1 MIEDLL
7 RNNLNWAATRTR
19 LDPEYFRR
27 LSEQQA
33 PEYLWIGCSDSRVPA
48 NEIVGLQPG
57 ELFVHRNV
65 ANLAPAQD
73 MNLLAVLQFALES
86 LKVRHIIVCGHYGCG
101 GVRAVLDG
109 QRHGILDHW
118 MQRVQ
123 RLCEDHQA
131 DLDAIHDP
139 ETRVNFIC
147 EKNVLAQVRALSRNP
162 FVTDA
167 WRRGQAVS
175 IHGWIYS
182 IRDGLVRDLETTVSD
197 AGEAGRLRA
206 PLPLPLPRRGGSHRT
221 AARPR
226 PPRLAPGRTK

>member
-7 RNNLNWAATRTR
+7 RNNLEWAATRTR

-27 LSEQQA
+27 LSAQQS

-101 GVRAVLDG
+101 GVRAVMDG

-123 RLCEDHQA
+123 RLCEDHQT

-167 WRRGQAVS
+167 WRRGQAVT

-182 IRDGLVRDLETTVSD
+182 IRDGLVRDMETTVSD
-197 AGEAGRLRA
+197 VGEAGRLSTPP
-206 PLPLPLPRRGGSHRT
+206 PLTRRSLHRS
-221 AARPR
+221 AIKLRS
-226 PPRLAPGRTK
+226 PGFSR

>member
-7 RNNLNWAATRTR
+7 RNNLAWAATRTR

-27 LSEQQA
+27 LSAQQS

-48 NEIVGLQPG
+48 NEVVGLQPG

-73 MNLLAVLQFALES
+73 MNLLAVLQFALEY

-109 QRHGILDHW
+109 QRHGVLDHW

-123 RLCEDHQA
+123 RLCEDHA
-131 DLDAIHDP
+131 TDLEAIHDA

-167 WRRGQAVS
+167 WRRDQALS

-182 IRDGLVRDLETTVSD
+182 IRDGLVRDLETTVSGP
-197 AGEAGRLRA
+197 AEAERLTA
-206 PLPLPLPRRGGSHRT
+206 PPALLPRTRRAKPS
-221 AARPR
+221 RPR
-226 PPRLAPGRTK
+226 AREVP

>member
-19 LDPEYFRR
+19 IDPEYFRR

-123 RLCEDHQA
+123 RLCEDHQT
-131 DLDAIHDP
+131 DLDAIQDP

-147 EKNVLAQVRALSRNP
+147 EKNVRAQVRSLARNP

-167 WRRGQAVS
+167 WRRGQALS

-182 IRDGLVRDLETTVSD
+182 IRDGLVRDLETTVSE
-197 AGEAGRLRA
+197 AGEAARLGA
-206 PLPLPLPRRGGSHRT
+206 PIRQSGRGGALRI

-226 PPRLAPGRTK
+226 SRSGPGRPE

>member
-7 RNNLNWAATRTR
+7 RNNLDWAATRTR

-27 LSEQQA
+27 LSAQQS

-123 RLCEDHQA
+123 RLCEDHQT

-147 EKNVLAQVRALSRNP
+147 EKNVLAQVRSLSRNP

-167 WRRGQAVS
+167 WRRGQTLS
-175 IHGWIYS
+175 IHGWVYS
-182 IRDGLVRDLETTVSD
+182 IRDGLVRDLETTVSN
-197 AGEAGRLRA
+197 AGEAGRLAAA
-206 PLPLPLPRRGGSHRT
+206 PPLPRRGSGPRS
-221 AARPR
+221 ASR
-226 PPRLAPGRTK
+226 PPVPRRPGAR

>member
-1 MIEDLL
+1 MIQDLL
-7 RNNLNWAATRTR
+7 DNNLSWAAAKAR

-27 LSEQQA
+27 LSVQQT

-48 NEIVGLQPG
+48 NEVVGLQPG

-101 GVRAVLDG
+101 GVRATLDE

-118 MQRVQ
+118 MQRVR
-123 RLCEDHQA
+123 RLCEDHRET
-131 DLDAIHDP
+131 LEAIHDP
-139 ETRVNFIC
+139 EMRVNFIC
-147 EKNVLAQVRALSRNP
+147 EQNVLAQVRALSRNP
-162 FVTDA
+162 FVLDA
-167 WRRGQAVS
+167 WERGQPLA

-182 IRDGLVRDLETTVSD
+182 IRDGLLRDLETTV
-197 AGEAGRLRA
+197 AGPQEAYRLALPPGAPPGRRG
-206 PLPLPLPRRGGSHRT
+206 LPR
-221 AARPR
+221 PR
-226 PPRLAPGRTK
+226 RAIRVADPKPS

>member
-1 MIEDLL
+1 MIEALL
-7 RNNLNWAATRTR
+7 RNNLDWAAATTR

-27 LSEQQA
+27 LSAQQA

-73 MNLLAVLQFALES
+73 MNLLAVLQFALET
-86 LKVRHIIVCGHYGCG
+86 LKVRHIIVCGHFGCG

-123 RLCEDHQA
+123 RLCEDHQT
-131 DLDAIHDP
+131 DLDAIQDP

-162 FVTDA
+162 YVTDA
-167 WRRGQAVS
+167 WRRGQPVS

-197 AGEAGRLRA
+197 AGAAGRLVA
-206 PLPLPLPRRGGSHRT
+206 PPPLPRRVGAPRIAS
-221 AARPR
+221 R
-226 PPRLAPGRTK
+226 PPVPRRPGGR

>member
-1 MIEDLL
+1 MIEALL
-7 RNNLNWAATRTR
+7 RNNLDWAATRTR
-19 LDPEYFRR
+19 LDPGYFRR

-33 PEYLWIGCSDSRVPA
+33 PDYLWIGCSDSRVPA

-123 RLCEDHQA
+123 RLCEDHQT

-147 EKNVLAQVRALSRNP
+147 EKNVLAQVRSLSRNP

-167 WRRGQAVS
+167 WRRGQTLS
-175 IHGWIYS
+175 IHGWVYS
-182 IRDGLVRDLETTVSD
+182 IRDGLVRDLETTVSN
-197 AGEAGRLRA
+197 AGEAGRLAAA
-206 PLPLPLPRRGGSHRT
+206 PPLPRRGSGPRS
-221 AARPR
+221 ASR
-226 PPRLAPGRTK
+226 PPVPRRPGAR

>member
-7 RNNLNWAATRTR
+7 RNNLTWAATRTR

-27 LSEQQA
+27 LSTQQA
-33 PEYLWIGCSDSRVPA
+33 PQYLWIGCSDSRVPA
-48 NEIVGLQPG
+48 HEVVGLQPG

-73 MNLLAVLQFALES
+73 MNLLAVLQFALET

-118 MQRVQ
+118 MQCVQ
-123 RLCEDHQA
+123 RLCENHRS

-147 EKNVLAQVRALSRNP
+147 EKNVLAQVRSLSRDP

-167 WRRGQAVS
+167 WRRGQPVS

-182 IRDGLVRDLETTVSD
+182 IRDGLVRDLETTVGD
-197 AGEAGRLRA
+197 AEEAGRLVA
-206 PLPLPLPRRGGSHRT
+206 PLPLPRRGGGART
-221 AARPR
+221 GRSRQRGAA
-226 PPRLAPGRTK
+226 

>member
-73 MNLLAVLQFALES
+73 MNLLAVLQFALET

-123 RLCEDHQA
+123 RLCEDHYT
-131 DLDAIHDP
+131 DLDAIQDP

-147 EKNVLAQVRALSRNP
+147 EKNVLAQVRSLSRNP

-167 WRRGQAVS
+167 WRRGQPLS

-197 AGEAGRLRA
+197 VNAAGRLVA
-206 PLPLPLPRRGGSHRT
+206 PSPLAARGAGPRTASRPPVPRRPG
-221 AARPR
+221 AR
-226 PPRLAPGRTK
+226 

>member
-1 MIEDLL
+1 MIEALL
-7 RNNLNWAATRTR
+7 RNNLDWAATRTR
-19 LDPEYFRR
+19 LDPGYFRR

-33 PEYLWIGCSDSRVPA
+33 PDYLWIGCSDSRVPA

-73 MNLLAVLQFALES
+73 MNLLAVLQFALET

-123 RLCEDHQA
+123 RLCEDHHA
-131 DLDAIHDP
+131 DLDAIRDP

-147 EKNVLAQVRALSRNP
+147 EKNVMAQVRSLSRNP

-167 WRRGQAVS
+167 WRRGQPLS

-197 AGEAGRLRA
+197 AAAAGRLAA
-206 PLPLPLPRRGGSHRT
+206 PLPPPLRASGARTASRSPVPRRPG
-221 AARPR
+221 AR
-226 PPRLAPGRTK
+226 

>member
-1 MIEDLL
+1 MIDDLL
-7 RNNLNWAATRTR
+7 HNNLEWAAAKARI
-19 LDPEYFRR
+19 DPEYFRR
-27 LSEQQA
+27 LSAQQS

-48 NEIVGLQPG
+48 NEIVGLEPG

-109 QRHGILDHW
+109 QRHGIIDHW

-123 RLCEDHQA
+123 RLCEDHDS
-131 DLDAIHDP
+131 DLATIRDP
-139 ETRVNFIC
+139 EARINFIC

-162 FVTDA
+162 FITDA
-167 WRRGQAVS
+167 WKRGQSLS

-182 IRDGLVRDLETTVSD
+182 IRDGLLRDLETTI
-197 AGEAGRLRA
+197 
-206 PLPLPLPRRGGSHRT
+206 RGPEDLHRPEP
-221 AARPR
+221 ARPPARSR
-226 PPRLAPGRTK
+226 PRIPGRGRSS

>member
-1 MIEDLL
+1 MIEALL
-7 RNNLNWAATRTR
+7 RNNLDWAATRTR

-33 PEYLWIGCSDSRVPA
+33 PDYLWIGCSDSRVPA
-48 NEIVGLQPG
+48 NEIVGLEPG

-86 LKVRHIIVCGHYGCG
+86 LKVQHIIVCGHYGCG

-123 RLCEDHQA
+123 RLCEDHLT
-131 DLDAIHDP
+131 DIDAIQDP

-147 EKNVLAQVRALSRNP
+147 EKNVLAQVRSLSRNP

-167 WRRGQAVS
+167 WRRGQRLS

-197 AGEAGRLRA
+197 AGAAERLSKPP
-206 PLPLPLPRRGGSHRT
+206 PLTRRSGLPRASVS
-221 AARPR
+221 PR
-226 PPRLAPGRTK
+226 SPGPST

>member
-1 MIEDLL
+1 MIETLL
-7 RNNLNWAATRTR
+7 RNNLDWAATRTR
-19 LDPEYFRR
+19 LDPGYFRR

-73 MNLLAVLQFALES
+73 MNLLAVLQFSLET

-123 RLCEDHQA
+123 RLCEDNRS
-131 DLDAIHDP
+131 DLDAIRDP

-147 EKNVLAQVRALSRNP
+147 EKNVLAQVRSLSRNP

-167 WRRGQAVS
+167 WRRGQPLS

-197 AGEAGRLRA
+197 AAAAGRLLA
-206 PLPLPLPRRGGSHRT
+206 PPPLPSRTTGDRTASRPPVPRRPGSR
-221 AARPR
+221 
-226 PPRLAPGRTK
+226 

>member
-27 LSEQQA
+27 LSTQQA
-33 PEYLWIGCSDSRVPA
+33 PQYLWIGCSDSRVPA
-48 NEIVGLQPG
+48 NEVVGLQPG

-73 MNLLAVLQFALES
+73 MNLLAVLQFALET

-123 RLCEDHQA
+123 RLCEDHRS

-147 EKNVLAQVRALSRNP
+147 EKNVLAQVRSLSRNP

-167 WRRGQAVS
+167 WRRGQPVS
-175 IHGWIYS
+175 IHGWVYS

-197 AGEAGRLRA
+197 PEEAGRLVA
-206 PLPLPLPRRGGSHRT
+206 PLPLPRRGGGARPG
-221 AARPR
+221 RPR
-226 PPRLAPGRTK
+226 PRGAA

>member
-1 MIEDLL
+1 MIEALL
-7 RNNLNWAATRTR
+7 RNNLDWAATRTR
-19 LDPEYFRR
+19 LDPGYFRR
-27 LSEQQA
+27 LSEQQT
-33 PEYLWIGCSDSRVPA
+33 PDYLWIGCSDSRVPA

-73 MNLLAVLQFALES
+73 MNLLAVLQFALET

-123 RLCEDHQA
+123 RLCEDHHT
-131 DLDAIHDP
+131 DLDAIKDP

-147 EKNVLAQVRALSRNP
+147 EKNVLAQVRSLSRNP

-167 WRRGQAVS
+167 WRRGQPLS

-197 AGEAGRLRA
+197 AGAAARLAA
-206 PLPLPLPRRGGSHRT
+206 PASLTLRGSSPRTASRPPVPRRPG
-221 AARPR
+221 AR
-226 PPRLAPGRTK
+226 

>member
-1 MIEDLL
+1 MIENLL
-7 RNNLNWAATRTR
+7 RNNLAWAANRIRT
-19 LDPEYFRR
+19 DPEYFRR
-27 LSEQQA
+27 LSAQQT

-48 NEIVGLQPG
+48 NEVVGLEPG

-73 MNLLAVLQFALES
+73 MNLLAVLQFALEF

-109 QRHGILDHW
+109 RRHGILDHW

-123 RLCEDHQA
+123 RLCEDHQG

-167 WRRGQAVS
+167 WHRGQPLS
-175 IHGWIYS
+175 IHGWVYS
-182 IRDGLVRDLETTVSD
+182 IRDGLVRDLETTVS
-197 AGEAGRLRA
+197 GTEEAGNLVA
-206 PLPLPLPRRGGSHRT
+206 PTPLPRGGGIRAT
-221 AARPR
+221 TRPR
-226 PPRLAPGRTK
+226 PRSGGNGA

>member
-7 RNNLNWAATRTR
+7 RNNLTWAANRTR

-27 LSEQQA
+27 LSTQQT
-33 PEYLWIGCSDSRVPA
+33 PQYLWIGCSDSRVPA
-48 NEIVGLQPG
+48 NEVVGLQPG

-86 LKVRHIIVCGHYGCG
+86 LKVKHIIVCGHYGCG

-123 RLCEDHQA
+123 RLCEDHQT

-167 WRRGQAVS
+167 WRRGQPVS

-182 IRDGLVRDLETTVSD
+182 IRDGLVRDLETTVSNVD
-197 AGEAGRLRA
+197 EAGRLVA
-206 PLPLPLPRRGGSHRT
+206 PLPLPRRSGVPRIP
-221 AARPR
+221 ARAR
-226 PPRLAPGRTK
+226 SRGAPGNTE

>member
-7 RNNLNWAATRTR
+7 RNNLDWAATRTR

-123 RLCEDHQA
+123 RLCEDHQT

-147 EKNVLAQVRALSRNP
+147 EKNVRAQVRALSRNP

-197 AGEAGRLRA
+197 ADEAARLAAPR
-206 PLPLPLPRRGGSHRT
+206 PLPQRASGLRKASRPAIPRR
-221 AARPR
+221 
-226 PPRLAPGRTK
+226 PGVG

>member
-1 MIEDLL
+1 MIEELL
-7 RNNLNWAATRTR
+7 RNNLAWAANRSR
-19 LDPEYFRR
+19 QDPEYFRR
-27 LSEQQA
+27 LSMQQS
-33 PEYLWIGCSDSRVPA
+33 PQYLWIGCSDSRVPA
-48 NEIVGLQPG
+48 NEVVGLEPG

-73 MNLLAVLQFALES
+73 MSLLAVLQFALET

-109 QRHGILDHW
+109 QRHGVLDHW

-123 RLCEDHQA
+123 RLCEDHRM
-131 DLDAIHDP
+131 DLEAIQDP

-167 WRRGQAVS
+167 WRRGQQVS
-175 IHGWIYS
+175 IHGWVYS
-182 IRDGLVRDLETTVSD
+182 IRDGLVRDLETTVGDPDSAD
-197 AGEAGRLRA
+197 RLVAPR
-206 PLPLPLPRRGGSHRT
+206 PLPQRDATRPARG
-221 AARPR
+221 RPR
-226 PPRLAPGRTK
+226 SAP

>member
-1 MIEDLL
+1 MIEALL
-7 RNNLNWAATRTR
+7 RNNLDWAATRTR
-19 LDPEYFRR
+19 LDPGYFRR
-27 LSEQQA
+27 LSEQQT
-33 PEYLWIGCSDSRVPA
+33 PDYLWIGCSDSRVPA

-73 MNLLAVLQFALES
+73 MNLLAVLQFALET

-123 RLCEDHQA
+123 RLCEDHHT
-131 DLDAIHDP
+131 DLDAIQDP

-147 EKNVLAQVRALSRNP
+147 EKNVLAQVRSLSRNP

-167 WRRGQAVS
+167 WRRGQPLS

-182 IRDGLVRDLETTVSD
+182 IRDGLIRDLETTVSNSAD
-197 AGEAGRLRA
+197 AAGLVARP
-206 PLPLPLPRRGGSHRT
+206 PLPLRASGARTASRQPVPRR
-221 AARPR
+221 
-226 PPRLAPGRTK
+226 PGTR

>member
-1 MIEDLL
+1 MIEALL
-7 RNNLNWAATRTR
+7 RNNLDWAATRTR

-33 PEYLWIGCSDSRVPA
+33 PDYLWIGCSDSRVPA

-73 MNLLAVLQFALES
+73 MNLLAVLQFALET

-109 QRHGILDHW
+109 RRHGILDHW

-123 RLCEDHQA
+123 RLCEDHGA
-131 DLDAIHDP
+131 DLDAIRDP
-139 ETRVNFIC
+139 ETRINFIC
-147 EKNVLAQVRALSRNP
+147 EKNVLAQVRSLSRNP
-162 FVTDA
+162 FVVDA
-167 WRRGQAVS
+167 WRRGQSLS

-197 AGEAGRLRA
+197 ADAAARLDA
-206 PLPLPLPRRGGSHRT
+206 PLPLPRRGSNSRMAPRT
-221 AARPR
+221 PVPRRPGAR
-226 PPRLAPGRTK
+226 

>member
-7 RNNLNWAATRTR
+7 RNNLTWAATKTR

-27 LSEQQA
+27 LSAQQT

-48 NEIVGLQPG
+48 NEVVGLQPG

-73 MNLLAVLQFALES
+73 MNLLAVLQFALEY

-109 QRHGILDHW
+109 QRHGVLDHW

-123 RLCEDHQA
+123 RLCEDHSS
-131 DLDAIHDP
+131 DLKAIQDS
-139 ETRVNFIC
+139 ETQVNFIC

-167 WRRGQAVS
+167 WRRDQPLS

-182 IRDGLVRDLETTVSD
+182 IRDGLVRDLETTISS
-197 AGEAGRLRA
+197 AAEAERLAA
-206 PLPLPLPRRGGSHRT
+206 PPALPPAARRSKPL
-221 AARPR
+221 RPR
-226 PPRLAPGRTK
+226 PREVP

>member
-1 MIEDLL
+1 MIEALL
-7 RNNLNWAATRTR
+7 RNNLDWAAARTR

-27 LSEQQA
+27 LSAQQA

-73 MNLLAVLQFALES
+73 MNLLAVLQFALET
-86 LKVRHIIVCGHYGCG
+86 LKVRHIIVCGHFGCG

-123 RLCEDHQA
+123 RLCEDHQT
-131 DLDAIHDP
+131 DLDAIQDP

-167 WRRGQAVS
+167 WRRGQPVS

-182 IRDGLVRDLETTVSD
+182 LRDGLVRDLETTVSD
-197 AGEAGRLRA
+197 AGAAGRLVA
-206 PLPLPLPRRGGSHRT
+206 PPPLPRRVGAPRIAS
-221 AARPR
+221 R
-226 PPRLAPGRTK
+226 PPVPRRPGGR

>member
-1 MIEDLL
+1 MIESLL
-7 RNNLNWAATRTR
+7 RNNLNWAATKTR
-19 LDPEYFRR
+19 LDPKYFRR

-73 MNLLAVLQFALES
+73 MNLLAVLQFALET

-109 QRHGILDHW
+109 ERHGILDHW

-123 RLCEDHQA
+123 RLCEDHQP
-131 DLDAIHDP
+131 DLDAIQDP

-167 WRRGQAVS
+167 WRRGQSVS

-197 AGEAGRLRA
+197 AGDAGRLVA
-206 PLPLPLPRRGGSHRT
+206 PLPLPRRGGGPRIAS
-221 AARPR
+221 R
-226 PPRLAPGRTK
+226 PPVPRRPGARE

>member
-1 MIEDLL
+1 MIETLL
-7 RNNLNWAATRTR
+7 RNNLDWAATRTR
-19 LDPEYFRR
+19 LDPGYFRR

-33 PEYLWIGCSDSRVPA
+33 PDYLWIGCSDSRVPS

-73 MNLLAVLQFALES
+73 MNLLAVLQFALET

-109 QRHGILDHW
+109 RRHGILDHW

-123 RLCEDHQA
+123 RLCEDHHT
-131 DLDAIHDP
+131 DLDAIQDP
-139 ETRVNFIC
+139 DTRVNFIC
-147 EKNVLAQVRALSRNP
+147 EKNVLAQVRSLSRNP

-167 WRRGQAVS
+167 WRRGQPLS

-197 AGEAGRLRA
+197 AAAAGRLA
-206 PLPLPLPRRGGSHRT
+206 LPLPLTLRASGARTASRPPVPRRPG
-221 AARPR
+221 AR
-226 PPRLAPGRTK
+226 

>member
-1 MIEDLL
+1 MIEALL
-7 RNNLNWAATRTR
+7 RNNLDWAATRTR
-19 LDPEYFRR
+19 LDPGYFRR

-33 PEYLWIGCSDSRVPA
+33 PDYLWIGCSDSRVPA

-73 MNLLAVLQFALES
+73 MNLLAVLQFALET

-101 GVRAVLDG
+101 GVRAVLGG

-123 RLCEDHQA
+123 RLCEDHDA
-131 DLDAIHDP
+131 DLDAIQDP
-139 ETRVNFIC
+139 ETRINFIC
-147 EKNVLAQVRALSRNP
+147 EKNVLAQVRSLSRNP

-167 WRRGQAVS
+167 WRRGQSLS

-197 AGEAGRLRA
+197 AGEAGRLIASNPHAARGA
-206 PLPLPLPRRGGSHRT
+206 GPRTGSRPPVPRRPG
-221 AARPR
+221 AR
-226 PPRLAPGRTK
+226 

>member
-1 MIEDLL
+1 MIEALL
-7 RNNLNWAATRTR
+7 RNNLDWAATRTR
-19 LDPEYFRR
+19 LDPGYFRR

-73 MNLLAVLQFALES
+73 MNLLAVLQFALET

-123 RLCEDHQA
+123 RLCEDHHT
-131 DLDAIHDP
+131 DLEAIHDP
-139 ETRVNFIC
+139 ETRINFIC

-167 WRRGQAVS
+167 WRRGQPVS

-197 AGEAGRLRA
+197 AGDAGRLVA
-206 PLPLPLPRRGGSHRT
+206 PLPLARRGGAPRIAS
-221 AARPR
+221 R
-226 PPRLAPGRTK
+226 PPIPRRPGAR

>member
-7 RNNLNWAATRTR
+7 RNNLDWAATRTR

-27 LSEQQA
+27 LSDQQT

-123 RLCEDHQA
+123 RLCEDHQT
-131 DLDAIHDP
+131 DLDAIQDP

-147 EKNVLAQVRALSRNP
+147 EKNVLAQVRSLSRNP

-167 WRRGQAVS
+167 WHRGQTLS
-175 IHGWIYS
+175 IHGWVYS
-182 IRDGLVRDLETTVSD
+182 IRDGLVRDLETTVSN
-197 AGEAGRLRA
+197 AEEAGRLAA
-206 PLPLPLPRRGGSHRT
+206 PPPLPRRGSGLRNAPRSPVPR
-221 AARPR
+221 RP
-226 PPRLAPGRTK
+226 GTH

>member
-1 MIEDLL
+1 MIEALL
-7 RNNLNWAATRTR
+7 RNNLDWAATRTR

-33 PEYLWIGCSDSRVPA
+33 PDYLWIGCSDSRVPA

-73 MNLLAVLQFALES
+73 MNLLAVLQFALET

-109 QRHGILDHW
+109 RRHGILDHW

-123 RLCEDHQA
+123 RLCEDHDA
-131 DLDAIHDP
+131 DLDAIRDP
-139 ETRVNFIC
+139 ETRINFIC
-147 EKNVLAQVRALSRNP
+147 EKNVLAQVRSLSRNP
-162 FVTDA
+162 FVIDA
-167 WRRGQAVS
+167 WRRGQSLS

-182 IRDGLVRDLETTVSD
+182 IRDGLVRDLETTVCD
-197 AGEAGRLRA
+197 ADAAARLA
-206 PLPLPLPRRGGSHRT
+206 TPLPSPRRGSSSRT
-221 AARPR
+221 ASRPR
-226 PPRLAPGRTK
+226 VPRRTEAR

>member
-7 RNNLNWAATRTR
+7 RNNLDWASARTR

-27 LSEQQA
+27 LSAQQS

-123 RLCEDHQA
+123 RLCEDHEA

-167 WRRGQAVS
+167 WRRGQSLS

-197 AGEAGRLRA
+197 VEAAGRLSA
-206 PLPLPLPRRGGSHRT
+206 PSPLPRRGVSLRT
-221 AARPR
+221 AAKPR
-226 PPRLAPGRTK
+226 SPGRVP

>member
-1 MIEDLL
+1 MIEELL
-7 RNNLNWAATRTR
+7 RNNLAWAANRSR
-19 LDPEYFRR
+19 QDPEYFRR
-27 LSEQQA
+27 LSMQQS
-33 PEYLWIGCSDSRVPA
+33 PQYLWIGCSDSRVPA
-48 NEIVGLQPG
+48 NEVVGLEPG

-73 MNLLAVLQFALES
+73 MSLLAVLQFALET

-109 QRHGILDHW
+109 QRHGVLDHW

-123 RLCEDHQA
+123 RLCEDHRM
-131 DLDAIHDP
+131 DLEAIQDP

-167 WRRGQAVS
+167 WRRGQQVS
-175 IHGWIYS
+175 IHGWVYS
-182 IRDGLVRDLETTVSD
+182 IRDGLVRDLETTVGDPDSAD
-197 AGEAGRLRA
+197 RLVA
-206 PLPLPLPRRGGSHRT
+206 PRPLPRRDATRPARG
-221 AARPR
+221 RPR
-226 PPRLAPGRTK
+226 SAP

>member
-7 RNNLNWAATRTR
+7 RNNLDWAATRTR

-86 LKVRHIIVCGHYGCG
+86 LKVRHIVVCGHYGCG

-123 RLCEDHQA
+123 RLCEDHQT
-131 DLDAIHDP
+131 DLDAIRDP

-147 EKNVLAQVRALSRNP
+147 EKNVRAQVRALSRNP

-197 AGEAGRLRA
+197 AGEAARLAAPR
-206 PLPLPLPRRGGSHRT
+206 PLPQRASSLRKASRPAIPRRPG
-221 AARPR
+221 AR
-226 PPRLAPGRTK
+226 

>member
-1 MIEDLL
+1 MIEALL
-7 RNNLNWAATRTR
+7 RNNLDWAATRTR
-19 LDPEYFRR
+19 LDPGYFRR

-33 PEYLWIGCSDSRVPA
+33 PDYLWIGCSDSRVPA

-73 MNLLAVLQFALES
+73 MNLLAVLQFALET

-123 RLCEDHQA
+123 RLCEDHHA
-131 DLDAIHDP
+131 DLAAIQDP

-167 WRRGQAVS
+167 WRRGQPLS

-197 AGEAGRLRA
+197 VGAAGRLVA
-206 PLPLPLPRRGGSHRT
+206 PPPLPARGAGPRTASRPPVPRRPG
-221 AARPR
+221 AR
-226 PPRLAPGRTK
+226 

>member
-1 MIEDLL
+1 MIETLL
-7 RNNLNWAATRTR
+7 HNNLEWAAAKARI
-19 LDPEYFRR
+19 DPEYFRR
-27 LSEQQA
+27 LSTQQT

-48 NEIVGLQPG
+48 NEIVGLEPG

-123 RLCEDHQA
+123 RLCEDHDSELA
-131 DLDAIHDP
+131 AIHDA
-139 ETRVNFIC
+139 EARVNFIC

-162 FVTDA
+162 FITDA
-167 WRRGQAVS
+167 WKRGQPLS

-182 IRDGLVRDLETTVSD
+182 IRDGLVRDMETTISGPADVS
-197 AGEAGRLRA
+197 RLEQIRSQ
-206 PLPLPLPRRGGSHRT
+206 PRS
-221 AARPR
+221 RPR
-226 PPRLAPGRTK
+226 IPGRGRS

>member
-1 MIEDLL
+1 MIEALL
-7 RNNLNWAATRTR
+7 RNNLDWAATRTR
-19 LDPEYFRR
+19 LDPGYFRR

-33 PEYLWIGCSDSRVPA
+33 PDYLWIGCSDSRVPA

-73 MNLLAVLQFALES
+73 MNLLAVLQFALET

-123 RLCEDHQA
+123 RLCEDHHT
-131 DLDAIHDP
+131 DLDAIQDP

-147 EKNVLAQVRALSRNP
+147 EKNVLAQVRSLSRNP

-167 WRRGQAVS
+167 WRRGQPLS

-197 AGEAGRLRA
+197 TGDAGRLVA
-206 PLPLPLPRRGGSHRT
+206 PPPHPVQGTGPRTASRPPVPRRPG
-221 AARPR
+221 AR
-226 PPRLAPGRTK
+226 